1 MVGGYVLRETKLE
14 DFLSSLLGFFRVA
27 CSMWEGYTGHNLI
40 HSRKYGTDAVTS
52 PVREKARS

>member
-1 MVGGYVLRETKLE
+1 
-14 DFLSSLLGFFRVA
+14 LSSLLGFFRVA